1 MRHQIRL
8 TVNDELHEVWV
19 ESRKTLLDF
28 LREDLNLT
36 GTKKGCDRGECGA
49 CTVLLE
55 GNPVNSCLVLA
66 VEADGKKVLTIEG
79 LNQGCLL
86 HPLQE
91 AFIRHGAVQCGY
103 CSPGMI
109 LTAKALLDKNP
120 NPTESE
126 VKKHIAGNLCRC
138 GSYKGIVK
146 AVLSLGRPPHPA
158 LSPGIGGEGKGEE
171 EFPQHHKEEAP

>member
-1 MRHQIRL
+1 MPGAGHDESLTEERPPMRHKIRL
-8 TVNDELHEVWV
+8 TVNEELQEVRV
-19 ESRKTLLDF
+19 ESRKTLLDV

-36 GTKKGCDRGECGA
+36 GTKKGCDMGECGA

-55 GNPVNSCLVLA
+55 GTPVNSCLVLA
-66 VEADGKKVLTIEG
+66 VETDGKKVLTVEG
-79 LNQGCLL
+79 LNDGQVL
-86 HPLQE
+86 HPLQQ

-120 NPTESE
+120 SPTEAE
-126 VKKHIAGNLCRC
+126 VKKYIAGNLCRC

-146 AVLSLGRPPHPA
+146 AVMSVAMG
-158 LSPGIGGEGKGEE
+158 
-171 EFPQHHKEEAP
+171 KEEGSDEGNE

>member
-19 ESRKTLLDF
+19 ESRKTLLDL
-28 LREDLNLT
+28 LREDLHLT

-79 LNQGCLL
+79 LNQGRIL

-91 AFIRHGAVQCGY
+91 AFIRNGAVQCGY

-120 NPTESE
+120 SPTEFE
-126 VKKHIAGNLCRC
+126 IKKYIAGNLCRC

-146 AVLSLGRPPHPA
+146 AVLSVVRGNETGPD
-158 LSPGIGGEGKGEE
+158 KG
-171 EFPQHHKEEAP
+171 AG